1 MYLSSKPV
9 NDAGESQL
17 RGVVEDELGLQVDL
31 VAADAVDED
40 HLAILDAYWIS

>member
-1 MYLSSKPV
+1 MYLSSKTV

-40 HLAILDAYWIS
+40 HLAVLDAYWIS